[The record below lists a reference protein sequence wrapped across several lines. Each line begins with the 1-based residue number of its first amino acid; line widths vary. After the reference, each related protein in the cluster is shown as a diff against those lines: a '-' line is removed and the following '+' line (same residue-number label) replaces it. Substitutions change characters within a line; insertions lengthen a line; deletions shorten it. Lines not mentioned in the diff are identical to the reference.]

1 MKRIRLGDALV
12 DKGLITQ
19 EQLQEALTKGKLSGK
34 RVGSILVEMSL
45 VTEQEIVRVLA
56 EQLNVP
62 QIDLS
67 HYLIEPSTVRLIP
80 ENVARRHQLIPINK
94 VGNKLTVAMVDPLN
108 IVAIDDVA
116 LMTGMIVKPVI
127 VTGKDLK
134 TALDEAYGD
143 ASKADSLMDEIGD
156 IGQASEEDFTR
167 GIIGRTR

>member
-19 EQLQEALTKGKLSGK
+19 EQLQEALTKGKLAGK
-34 RVGSILVEMSL
+34 RVGLILVEMGL

-62 QIDLS
+62 HIDLS

-80 ENVARRHQLIPINK
+80 EPVARRHQLIPINK

-116 LMTGMIVKPVI
+116 LMT
-127 VTGKDLK
+127 
-134 TALDEAYGD
+134 
-143 ASKADSLMDEIGD
+143 EIGR
-156 IGQASEEDFTR
+156 AHV
-167 GIIGRTR
+167 